1 MKTQMTITQSWH
13 MSTVSPATFVVRA
26 YGFGMGDVCPS
37 PVNLTADLTKQTRRA
52 ASAIKATVKGLP
64 PWSPPVT

>member
-1 MKTQMTITQSWH
+1 MKTQMTFIQSWQ
-13 MSTVSPATFVVRA
+13 MSTVVPSTFVVRTH
-26 YGFGMGDVCPS
+26 GFGMGDVCTA
-37 PVNLTADLTKQTRRA
+37 PVNLTASTTTKKRHA